1 MRICELQKNF
11 HAKHVNGVSSLT
23 HSTRH
28 LEQKMSKRAATAF
41 QMRIA
46 TEILHA
52 FRRGRAAEISLGQMG
67 PAIQDNGQYGQ
78 YGQVAD
84 LPTLEPTREKL

>member
-1 MRICELQKNF
+1 
-11 HAKHVNGVSSLT
+11 
-23 HSTRH
+23 
-28 LEQKMSKRAATAF
+28 MSKRATTAF

-46 TEILHA
+46 TEIPHA

-67 PAIQDNGQYGQ
+67 PAIQDKYGQYGQ

-84 LPTLEPTREKL
+84 LPTLEPTPREKL